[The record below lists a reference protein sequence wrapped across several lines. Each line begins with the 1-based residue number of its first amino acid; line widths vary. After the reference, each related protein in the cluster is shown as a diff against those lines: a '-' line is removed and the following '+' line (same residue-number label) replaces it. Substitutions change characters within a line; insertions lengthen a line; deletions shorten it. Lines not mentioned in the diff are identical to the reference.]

1 MFFKS
6 KQEKIKIKAQTLIAD
21 TERTLNEIMQSGEG
35 TDKML
40 ARLGISRQQALEA
53 VLADDEIESCRE
65 DLRAAMLS
73 QNWRIYGDGLNED
86 DHDRLWRTVRRWLP
100 VLAEVVLIAKLNGYG
115 VAHYEYTEKDENGFV
130 DIKKIHNRQ
139 GSLDKFKPKTNG
151 ELHWDDKPL
160 NTQVQFLFL
169 VNRPIDTQPAG
180 EMSAARLYPAVCIR
194 KEGFIYAAQ
203 FIRRYAQPYLI
214 AKNESNS
221 DDEHRG
227 FVQRLFGLINGGAM
241 SVSREDE
248 IQMLQNSADGS
259 AFKRL
264 ENLANARIQKM
275 LVGKV
280 KTSDL
285 ESGSRAAQETEDK
298 IRGERIDGYLQMLTE
313 AVQHLLDAVYLVNLA
328 WGKDISAKK
337 GVWFEFNQEEQIDT
351 TRAERD
357 KIYLDSGLFV
367 LTKDYVRD
375 VLGFDEQHFVMLEN
389 APLPSPLP
397 KGEGTN
403 GHDKTNAKK
412 LSAKFSG
419 SLNADKLPTTIEQV
433 IMQPK
438 IHAILS
444 ALGRC
449 QSYAEFE
456 KKLSKLDLSQSDNV
470 LISRLVADG
479 AHAWIFGDN
488 ENAA

>member
-6 KQEKIKIKAQTLIAD
+6 KKEKINIKAQTLIAD
-21 TERTLNEIMQSGEG
+21 TERTLNDIMQSGEG

-40 ARLGISRQQALEA
+40 SRLGISRQQALEA

-86 DHDRLWRTVRRWLP
+86 DHDRLWRTVRHWLP

-115 VAHYEYTEKDENGFV
+115 VAHYEYSDKDENGFV

-194 KEGFIYAAQ
+194 KQGFVYAAQ
-203 FIRRYAQPYLI
+203 FITRYAQPYLI

-221 DDEHRG
+221 DDEHRS

-248 IQMLQNSADGS
+248 IQMLQNNADGS

-275 LVGKV
+275 LLGKV

-298 IRGERIDGYLQMLTE
+298 IRGERIDGYLQMLTQ
-313 AVQHLLDAVYLVNLA
+313 AVQHLLDAIYVVNMA
-328 WGKDISAKK
+328 WGKDLSAKN
-337 GVWFEFNQEEQIDT
+337 GVWFEFNQEEQIDK

-357 KIYLDSGLFV
+357 KIYLDSGLFH

-375 VLGFDEQHFVMLEN
+375 VLGFDEQHFVMLEHTEN
-389 APLPSPLP
+389 
-397 KGEGTN
+397 
-403 GHDKTNAKK
+403 HDKTSAKK
-412 LSAKFSG
+412 LSAKLSG
-419 SLNADKLPTTIEQV
+419 SLNAEKAFSVEQI
-433 IMQPK
+433 IMKPK
-438 IHAILS
+438 MDAILS
-444 ALGRC
+444 ALNEC

-456 KKLSKLDLSQSDNV
+456 QKLSKLDLSKSENA

-479 AHAWIFGDN
+479 VNAWILGEN

>member
-6 KQEKIKIKAQTLIAD
+6 KKEKINIKAQTLIAD
-21 TERTLNEIMQSGEG
+21 TERTLNDIMQSGEG

-40 ARLGISRQQALEA
+40 SRLGISRQQALEA

-86 DHDRLWRTVRRWLP
+86 DHDRLWRTVRHWLP

-115 VAHYEYTEKDENGFV
+115 VAHYEYSDKDENGFV

-194 KEGFIYAAQ
+194 KQGFVYAAQ
-203 FIRRYAQPYLI
+203 FITRYAQPYLI

-221 DDEHRG
+221 DDEHRS

-248 IQMLQNSADGS
+248 IQMLQNNADGS

-275 LVGKV
+275 LLGKV

-298 IRGERIDGYLQMLTE
+298 IRGERIDGYLQMLTQ
-313 AVQHLLDAVYLVNLA
+313 AVQHLLDAIYVVNMA
-328 WGKDISAKK
+328 WGKDLSAKN
-337 GVWFEFNQEEQIDT
+337 GVWFEFKQEEQIDIQ
-351 TRAERD
+351 RAQRD
-357 KIYLDSGLFV
+357 KIYIESGIFLP
-367 LTKDYVRD
+367 TIDYVRD
-375 VLGFDEQHFVMLEN
+375 VLGFDEQHFVMIEPTEN
-389 APLPSPLP
+389 
-397 KGEGTN
+397 
-403 GHDKTNAKK
+403 HDKTNAKLTSLK
-412 LSAKFSG
+412 LSG
-419 SLNADKLPTTIEQV
+419 SLNADKLPTTIEQS

-438 IHAILS
+438 MDAILS
-444 ALGRC
+444 ALNEC

-456 KKLSKLDLSQSDNV
+456 QKLSKLDLSKSENA

-479 AHAWIFGDN
+479 VNAWILGDN

>member
-6 KQEKIKIKAQTLIAD
+6 KKEKINIKAQTLIAD
-21 TERTLNEIMQSGEG
+21 TERTFNDIMQSGEG

-40 ARLGISRQQALEA
+40 LRLGISRQQAIEA

-115 VAHYEYTEKDENGFV
+115 VAHYEYTEKGDDGFV

-180 EMSAARLYPAVCIR
+180 EMSAARLYPAVAIR
-194 KEGFIYAAQ
+194 KQGFVYAAQ
-203 FIRRYAQPYLI
+203 FITRYAQPYLI

-221 DDEHRG
+221 DDEHRS

-275 LVGKV
+275 LLGKV

-298 IRGERIDGYLQMLTE
+298 IRGERIDGYLQMLTQ
-313 AVQHLLDAVYLVNLA
+313 AVQHLLDAIYVVNMA
-328 WGKDISAKK
+328 WGKDLSAKN
-337 GVWFEFNQEEQIDT
+337 GVWFEFNQEEQIDKN
-351 TRAERD
+351 RAERD
-357 KIYLDSGLFV
+357 QIYLNSGVFAI
-367 LTKDYVRD
+367 TKDYVRD
-375 VLGFDEQHFVMLEN
+375 ILGFDEQHFVMLEQSKN
-389 APLPSPLP
+389 
-397 KGEGTN
+397 
-403 GHDKTNAKK
+403 HDKTSAKK
-412 LSAKFSG
+412 LSAQFS
-419 SLNADKLPTTIEQV
+419 SNLNHAESTFVEEV
-433 IMQPK
+433 IMKPK
-438 IHAILS
+438 IDAILF
-444 ALGRC
+444 ALNEC
-449 QSYAEFE
+449 ESYAEFE
-456 KKLSKLDLSQSDNV
+456 SKLSGLDLSQSDNV
-470 LISRLVADG
+470 LISRLVVDG
-479 AHAWIFGDN
+479 VNAWILGDN
-488 ENAA
+488 DNAA

>member
-1 MFFKS
+1 MFFRS
-6 KQEKIKIKAQTLIAD
+6 KKEKINIKAQTLIAD
-21 TERTLNEIMQSGEG
+21 TERTLNDIMQSGEG

-40 ARLGISRQQALEA
+40 SRLGISRQQALEA

-115 VAHYEYTEKDENGFV
+115 VAHYEYSDKDDNGFV

-194 KEGFIYAAQ
+194 KQGFIYAAQ
-203 FIRRYAQPYLI
+203 FITRYAQPYLI
-214 AKNESNS
+214 AKNESAS

-241 SVSREDE
+241 SVAREDE
-248 IQMLQNSADGS
+248 IQMLQNNADGS

-275 LVGKV
+275 LLGKV

-298 IRGERIDGYLQMLTE
+298 IRGERIDGYLQMLTQ
-313 AVQHLLDAVYLVNLA
+313 AVQHLLDAIYMVNMA
-328 WGKDISAKK
+328 WGKDLSAKN
-337 GVWFEFNQEEQIDT
+337 GVWFEFNQEEQIDK

-357 KIYLDSGLFV
+357 KIYLDSGLFA

-375 VLGFDEQHFVMLEN
+375 VLGFDEQHFVMNEQTEN
-389 APLPSPLP
+389 
-397 KGEGTN
+397 
-403 GHDKTNAKK
+403 HDKTNAKLASLK
-412 LSAKFSG
+412 LSG
-419 SLNADKLPTTIEQV
+419 SLNANKLPTSIEQT

-438 IHAILS
+438 IDAILS
-444 ALGRC
+444 ALNEC

-456 KKLSKLDLSQSDNV
+456 AKLSELDLSKSENA

-479 AHAWIFGDN
+479 VNAWILGDN